1 MKLFH
6 KVLVAFTLLAYMFV
20 AEAASEKYKP
30 FVLAFTTTGDVTK
43 VTEDVQKKLV
53 KANFKVVGSYA
64 PYAGASILII
74 TNDAL
79 KSNAAKS
86 EFGGYGAIQRVAIT
100 KVDKDIQV
108 SYTNPIYMS
117 HAYRMK
123 GDLKGVAKQLAKAL
137 GKKEEFGADN
147 AMRTRKI
154 RKYHY
159 MFGMEYFDDIDTHEL
174 AEHSSHEAAVKAVED
189 NLAKKLRGVSKVYR
203 VDIPGKDEVVF
214 GVDLKQTEGGVKYM
228 SDDFIMGVIDF
239 KKVKSTAHLPVE
251 ILVSGNKSYALYY
264 RFRIAV
270 NFPELSMMGDNSFMN
285 IVESPEAAKT
295 ALAAVAGGELTKG
308 YWDE

>member
-6 KVLVAFTLLAYMFV
+6 KALVAFTLLMFMFAV
-20 AEAASEKYKP
+20 EAASEKYKP
-30 FVLAFTTTGDVTK
+30 FVLAFTTTGDIETAQKNVH
-43 VTEDVQKKLV
+43 KKLV
-53 KANFKVVGSYA
+53 DANFEVVGSYS

-74 TNDAL
+74 TNDSL

-100 KVDKDIQV
+100 KVGNDIQV

-123 GDLKGVAKQLAKAL
+123 GNLKGVAKQLAAAL
-137 GKKEEFGADN
+137 GKKEEFGAEKPL
-147 AMRTRKI
+147 RTRKI

-159 MFGMEYFDDIDTHEL
+159 MFGMEYFDDVDAHEL
-174 AEHSSHEAAVKAVED
+174 AEHSSHEAAIKTVED
-189 NLAKKLRGVSKVYR
+189 NLAKKLGGVSKVYR

-214 GVDLKQTEGGVKYM
+214 GVDLEQTPGGDKYM
-228 SDDFIMGVIDF
+228 SDDYIMDVIDF
-239 KKVKSTAHLPVE
+239 KDIKSTAQLPVE
-251 ILVSGNKSYALYY
+251 ILVSGDKIYALYY
-264 RFRIAV
+264 RFRIAI
-270 NFPELSMMGDNSFMN
+270 NFPNLSMMGDNSFMN

-295 ALAAVAGGELTKG
+295 ALIAVAGGEVKKG
-308 YWDE
+308 YWD